1 MTRYVITLQKI
12 KVINLKLLFISNN
25 IKIAAIKN
33 KLQPLLKPRVNI
45 EPDFDNGLNYVFE
58 KRPEVV
64 FIQDQIAGV
73 TGESVA
79 RHIQMLLDEDAPAF
93 IFMHNGD
100 AEAKPI
106 KGLYAHLIDLSQT
119 EAQLLADIPVKLNLL
134 LGPYWQKICVVPKTK
149 NSAAEGVLTLPDE
162 SQGAFSQCLSDF
174 IPELEPIGPAANTTI
189 PPLAFLSD
197 ISLDE
202 SFHIISST
210 DDQLAEI
217 VCEESRAQKPIESV
231 AAFDYIFAPEEMSS
245 PAASVIPA
253 IQKEPS
259 ASLSGISK
267 PAVVETVVAAVKP
280 SSAPKEFVP
289 VVKAASREQ
298 NSTVPAVV
306 TPSGTENLH
315 SLPGSPVGLKGEEEA
330 VQLEA
335 AQEGIPWAFEGEP
348 FVKKST
354 WKWYQVVELLL
365 VLCLSAGGWYLIKQ
379 KSPAAQSGAKEAA
392 SATAPSS
399 LSPSSGAKKPVTAQA
414 QQAETAQLPAIIPIA
429 GLDPSFAAQN
439 PGWERYVGKESEFR
453 LFSSEGKLKAVQVTA
468 AKGHV
473 LSESLLKTIL
483 VELTG
488 SGKYSVTSRE
498 EKLGFQLSHA
508 TANRK
513 AELLIYSKKSA
524 LHAVVVSLN

>member
-1 MTRYVITLQKI
+1 LQK
-12 KVINLKLLFISNN
+12 LKEVDLELLFISNN

-33 KLQPLLKPRVNI
+33 KLQPILKPKVNI

-58 KRPEVV
+58 KRPAVV

-93 IFMHNGD
+93 ILMHSGD
-100 AEAKPI
+100 AEVKPI
-106 KGLYAHLIDLSQT
+106 KGLYAQLIDLSQT
-119 EAQLLADIPVKLNLL
+119 EAELLADIQVKLNLL
-134 LGPYWQKICVVPKTK
+134 LGPNWQKICVVSKSK
-149 NSAAEGVLTLPDE
+149 NSADEGALTLPE
-162 SQGAFSQCLSDF
+162 ENRGAFSQCLSDF
-174 IPELEPIGPAANTTI
+174 IPEIEPFGPAANTTI
-189 PPLAFLSD
+189 PPLVFLSD
-197 ISLDE
+197 ISPDE

-217 VCEESRAQKPIESV
+217 VCEESREQKLIESV
-231 AAFDYIFAPEEMSS
+231 AVFDYIFAPEEISS
-245 PAASVIPA
+245 PEASVIPA
-253 IQKEPS
+253 VQNEPS
-259 ASLSGISK
+259 SSLAGISK
-267 PAVVETVVAAVKP
+267 PEVVETVVAAVKP
-280 SSAPKEFVP
+280 SSAPREFVP
-289 VVKAASREQ
+289 VVKATPREQ
-298 NSTVPAVV
+298 NSTIPAIV
-306 TPSGTENLH
+306 TPSGTEKLYL
-315 SLPGSPVGLKGEEEA
+315 LPGSPVGLKGEEDA

-335 AQEGIPWAFEGEP
+335 AQECIPWAFDGEP

-379 KSPAAQSGAKEAA
+379 KSPAAQSGANEATP
-392 SATAPSS
+392 ATAPSP
-399 LSPSSGAKKPVTAQA
+399 LSQSIGAKKPVIAQA
-414 QQAETAQLPAIIPIA
+414 RQTETAPLPAIIPIA

-468 AKGHV
+468 VKGHV
-473 LSESLLKTIL
+473 LSESLLKAIL

-513 AELLIYSKKSA
+513 AELLIYRKRSA